1 MKNIIK
7 KWLGIDVLEFRTGNL
22 VDALEH
28 TNNRATYAMAL
39 SLDLASK
46 DLVEES
52 RTQEVLNELKT
63 KKSKKEVKKI
73 TKTNKSKK

>member
-7 KWLGIDVLEFRTGNL
+7 KWLGIDVLEYRVEITA
-22 VDALEH
+22 DALEH
-28 TNNRATYAMAL
+28 TNNRASYAMVLA
-39 SLDLASK
+39 LDLTSK

-52 RTQEVLNELKT
+52 ETHKVLGLLKT
-63 KKSKKEVKKI
+63 KKKAVKKI

>member
-7 KWLGIDVLEFRTGNL
+7 KWLGIDALEFRTSNL

-63 KKSKKEVKKI
+63 KKPKTVKKI